1 MRRLPRLAA
10 FLGLAAFWAAV
21 AWAQNSPAPAGN
33 SSTSTLAGNTANS
46 PGNAGRSSSSAAGDT
61 TSAPASNGAQQVPER
76 PPAPVPAVVPPSGPA
91 AEPGQTYVELK
102 YNVDGTDLQGNKQR
116 SFLHQGINHTAELS
130 YFFNLPVLD
139 IRRIE
144 FLAVGRYTN
153 NPQVDPE
160 RNSLQRF
167 YARMSGPTFEAN
179 AGDYL
184 VNYSRLTLNQNIR
197 GLNIWKNASPK
208 WRLTGSLGFFTDRWG
223 SLYRPFSD
231 FRNVT
236 VDCSASLPGN
246 PSPGCI
252 ESPPGS
258 GHFILDPSTPA
269 KPYSR
274 LVGGARI
281 ERKVT
286 RTGWFAANWSHGADL
301 RQSLPEAFTTCSN
314 GTVVSLATG
323 CPSGATELPNAR
335 RPGLQSA
342 DNDVVSL
349 DSRLD
354 YEPAH
359 LTSSFEYAY
368 SWTAGGQPPPG
379 ATPTTFLCAS
389 QPPVV
394 GGAVLDAR
402 CFSGRVGDSAARGEI
417 GERVKKLSWHAD
429 YVRFQPNFFSANARQ
444 IQDLQEV
451 GVRGDYRFIRQMTLT
466 AGWRRSEDNLNG
478 RRDFTNLVRAPEVR
492 LTFQE
497 LPFYRRL
504 VLDFGY
510 RERDIEATGHPQPTE
525 LQKRLAKIPFTSV
538 TLPFGHTRLSFDYEH
553 RHEADAVVNNL
564 TTDTDHFGFGLRG
577 DYSWNLWEFSPNVR
591 MELERLNKNIPGSPD
606 PTLATSSGF
615 FEAFDSN
622 RSYTAGFLLE
632 APRHWRLEGEFREF
646 NSVILS
652 PLQATSTVPFF
663 FLNQGFK
670 RPSWRAAVTYKIA
683 NDENKR
689 ITFFYLRTN
698 NFFDPGFQLALFPGT
713 SDTRSFRETV
723 IGGTILLRYRK

>member
-1 MRRLPRLAA
+1 MRRMPRLAA
-10 FLGLAAFWAAV
+10 FLGLAAFWAAA

-33 SSTSTLAGNTANS
+33 PSPSTLAGNTANS

-61 TSAPASNGAQQVPER
+61 TSNPASNGAQQVPGR

-102 YNVDGTDLQGNKQR
+102 YNVDGTDLQGNTMR

-130 YFFNLPVLD
+130 YFFNLPMLD

-223 SLYRPFSD
+223 SLYRDFTF
-231 FRNVT
+231 FRNIMT
-236 VDCSASLPGN
+236 AT
-246 PSPGCI
+246 
-252 ESPPGS
+252 
-258 GHFILDPSTPA
+258 LDPSTPA

-342 DNDVVSL
+342 DNDVASL

-359 LTSSFEYAY
+359 ITSSFEYAY
-368 SWTAGGQPPPG
+368 SWTVGGQPPSD
-379 ATPTTFLCAS
+379 ATPMNFLCAS
-389 QPPVV
+389 QAPVV

-402 CFSGRVGDSAARGEI
+402 CFSGRVGDYAARGEI
-417 GERVKKLSWHAD
+417 GERIKKLSWHAD

-497 LPFYRRL
+497 LPFYRRM
-504 VLDFGY
+504 VLEFGY
-510 RERDIEATGHPQPTE
+510 RQRDLETAGDPQVTCFNPSTNTTIKRPARHGCLSGETAQSTE
-525 LQKRLAKIPFTSV
+525 LVQRSARIPFASLTV
-538 TLPFGHTRLSFDYEH
+538 PFGHTRLSFDYEH

-591 MELERLNKNIPGSPD
+591 MELERLNK
-606 PTLATSSGF
+606 TLATSSSF

-652 PLQATSTVPFF
+652 PLQPTISTSLFA
-663 FLNQGFK
+663 NQGFK

-689 ITFFYLRTN
+689 VTLFYLRTN
-698 NFFDPGFQLALFPGT
+698 NFFDPGVPLVFMSQVVPDLK
-713 SDTRSFRETV
+713 SFRETV

>member
-10 FLGLAAFWAAV
+10 FLGLAAFWAAA
-21 AWAQNSPAPAGN
+21 AWAQNSPAPGQN

-46 PGNAGRSSSSAAGDT
+46 PGNAGKSPTSAAGDA
-61 TSAPASNGAQQVPER
+61 TSPPASNATQQVPER

-102 YNVDGTDLQGNKQR
+102 YNVDGTDLQGNTTR

-153 NPQVDPE
+153 NPQADPE
-160 RNSLQRF
+160 RNTLQRF

-184 VNYSRLTLNQNIR
+184 VNYTRLTLNQNIR
-197 GLNIWKNASPK
+197 GLNVWKNVTPK
-208 WRLTGSLGFFTDRWG
+208 WRLTGSVGFFTDRWG
-223 SLYRPFSD
+223 SLYRD
-231 FRNVT
+231 FTFFRDIRT
-236 VDCSASLPGN
+236 TT
-246 PSPGCI
+246 
-252 ESPPGS
+252 
-258 GHFILDPSTPA
+258 LDPSTPA

-286 RTGWFAANWSHGADL
+286 RTGWFAANWSHAADL
-301 RQSLPEAFTTCSN
+301 RQSLPDAFTTCIDAN
-314 GTVVSLATG
+314 GTRTVVPLATP
-323 CPSGATELPNAR
+323 CASPSGPMEMELPNAR
-335 RPGLQSA
+335 RPGLQQA

-368 SWTAGGQPPPG
+368 SWTVGGQPPSD
-379 ATPTTFLCAS
+379 ATATNFICAS
-389 QPPVV
+389 QAPVK

-402 CFSGRVGDSAARGEI
+402 CFSGRVRDYAARGEI

-510 RERDIEATGHPQPTE
+510 RERDIEATGHPQRTE
-525 LQKRLAKIPFTSV
+525 LQKRLAKIPFSSV

-591 MELERLNKNIPGSPD
+591 MELERLNKNIPGSPV
-606 PTLATSSGF
+606 PMFATSSGF

-632 APRHWRLEGEFREF
+632 APRHWRLEAEFREF

-652 PLQATSTVPFF
+652 PLQPTISTSLFA
-663 FLNQGFK
+663 NQGFK

-689 ITFFYLRTN
+689 ITLFYLRTN
-698 NFFDPGFQLALFPGT
+698 NFFEPGFQMALFPGT

-723 IGGTILLRYRK
+723 IGGTVLLRYRK